1 MPQISFLC
9 LKNTECEGKKFTA
22 ELFIVLVAN
31 LEYASPFLSSQA
43 TKIVGRASL
52 KSILKAKL
60 NTKTKQANIWKMEK
74 EEASKNSDLR
84 PSVLQQQGSMNS
96 N

>member
-9 LKNTECEGKKFTA
+9 LKNTECEGQKFTA

-43 TKIVGRASL
+43 TKIAGRARL

-74 EEASKNSDLR
+74 EEGQSDQELHAT
-84 PSVLQQQGSMNS
+84 LAIHTI
-96 N
+96 